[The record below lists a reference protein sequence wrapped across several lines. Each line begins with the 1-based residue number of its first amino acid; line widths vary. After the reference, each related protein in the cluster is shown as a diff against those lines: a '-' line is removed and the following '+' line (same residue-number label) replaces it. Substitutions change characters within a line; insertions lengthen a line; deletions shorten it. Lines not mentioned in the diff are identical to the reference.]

1 MLKITEEQF
10 QKVQARD
17 TDNFVAAVADEFLAD
32 RPDLLAQP
40 GRAEIIGRMRAAY
53 DNGLNLGFTQTPS
66 LIYMMYMSADLP
78 GIFQQPETQ
87 QYLTKP
93 GATPEQRLKDMK
105 DVLRYFA
112 RTSGQE
118 EE

>member
-1 MLKITEEQF
+1 MLRITEEQF
-10 QKVQARD
+10 QKIQARD

-32 RPDLLAQP
+32 RPDLQAHP

-78 GIFQQPETQ
+78 GIFQRPQTQ
-87 QYLTKP
+87 QYLSKP
-93 GATPEQRLKDMK
+93 GATPEQRLSDMK

-112 RTSGQE
+112 RTSEQE